1 MKVSV
6 AFLQLLCCLLLT
18 DGQTEVQDFVA
29 NGKNNQPNIWTEVR
43 DIRDMVVELKVKL
56 DMVMK
61 ENAKMAEQMQELKKE
76 NAGIIDQ
83 IKITENQLEG
93 IKRENEEQPKVAF
106 SADLG
111 IRGDLG
117 PQSTELTL
125 TFNNVFTNIGNN
137 YKTETGLF
145 TAPVKGVYYF
155 RFTACGTQIRQSLGA
170 SLHKNG
176 QKIVSVGQWR
186 NHDQHRYASNGA
198 VLQLEVG
205 DVVCVKLLP
214 GYTIYDSPDNLSTFS
229 GFLIYPLK

>member
-6 AFLQLLCCLLLT
+6 TLLLLCCLSLS
-18 DGQTEVQDFVA
+18 DGQTQVKDLVA
-29 NGKNNQPNIWTEVR
+29 NGENNQPNIWTEVR
-43 DIRDMVVELKVKL
+43 DLRDMMVELRVKL
-56 DMVMK
+56 DMAMK
-61 ENAKMAEQMQELKKE
+61 ENAKMAEQILELKKE
-76 NAGIIDQ
+76 NAAMNERM
-83 IKITENQLEG
+83 KIGETQLDAF
-93 IKRENEEQPKVAF
+93 KREHAEQPKVAF

-117 PQSTELTL
+117 PHSTEITL

-137 YKTETGLF
+137 YNPTTGLF

-155 RFTACGTQIRQSLGA
+155 RFTACGVQIRQSLGA
-170 SLHKNG
+170 SLYKNG

-198 VLQLEVG
+198 VLQLEVD
-205 DVVCVKLLP
+205 DVVCMKLLL

-229 GFLIYPLK
+229 GFLIYPL